1 MLHYD
6 FIKKIRG
13 EGTSFQSSEVNQK
26 HVENVPQIHYLTKS
40 HFDFA
45 KDSKEIIKSVT
56 FIIQQCLW

>member
-1 MLHYD
+1 MADINYLKMTDLLHYD

-45 KDSKEIIKSVT
+45 
-56 FIIQQCLW
+56 